1 MYVVGIAQLATTI
14 DVESPLLA
22 ADLGLTPYEAR
33 MYLLSGLPAVVLL
46 TPEKSRALE
55 LLAKLRGRGH
65 DAIAFDGAAVVASQE
80 MRAVRRFRFEDDAL
94 VTESPEPHRL
104 PYDAVLGTLRATHQ
118 TRIELTT
125 EEKARKFSAGSALL
139 TGGLVMTKKTTTSS
153 VTRTEDRQEVLYI
166 FRNDNEPPWLLRE
179 SGPKY
184 EGLQDRMASTER
196 ANFLTTVAVLRERS
210 PQAIVDDRLLGRK
223 VPERIAQVAVQSLA
237 RGKTVES
244 SSEAGMDLLA
254 HMLAMWLAKRARTAA
269 G

>member
-1 MYVVGIAQLATTI
+1 MYVVGIAQLATTV
-14 DVESPLLA
+14 DVETPLLA

-33 MYLLSGLPAVVLL
+33 MYLLPGLPAVALL
-46 TPEKSRALE
+46 TQEKSKALE

-65 DAIAFDGAAVVASQE
+65 DAIAFDGSAVVASQE
-80 MRAVRRFRFEDDAL
+80 MCGIRRFRFDDDAL
-94 VTESPEPHRL
+94 VTENPQLHTL
-104 PYDAVLGTLRATHQ
+104 PYASVLATLRATHH
-118 TRIELTT
+118 TRTELTT
-125 EEKARKFSAGSALL
+125 EEKTRKFSAGSALL
-139 TGGLVMTKKTTTSS
+139 TGGLVMTKTTKTASTT
-153 VTRTEDRQEVLYI
+153 RREDRQEVMYV

-184 EGLQDRMASTER
+184 EGLHERMASTEH
-196 ANFLTTVAVLRERS
+196 ANFLTTVTMLRERT
-210 PQAIVDDRLLGRK
+210 PHAIVDDRLLNRK

-254 HMLAMWLAKRARTAA
+254 HMLAMWLAKRARAAA